1 MTDPSVALCQCSK
14 GYYTPKLKFQMFIRC
29 YLFDRFVSISSP
41 YDFLSI
47 SQRVER
53 ILQTHDSSQP
63 LFMYMAFQN
72 VHAPIQA
79 PEKYI
84 EKYEFIKDK
93 TRRVHAA
100 MADILD
106 EAVGN
111 ITDAFKTAGLVVVET
126 I

>member
-1 MTDPSVALCQCSK
+1 MEKILREHDTSK
-14 GYYTPKLKFQMFIRC
+14 
-29 YLFDRFVSISSP
+29 
-41 YDFLSI
+41 
-47 SQRVER
+47 
-53 ILQTHDSSQP
+53 P

-84 EKYEFIKDK
+84 DKYDFITNKM
-93 TRRVHAA
+93 RRVHAA

-111 ITDAFKTAGLVVVET
+111 ITDAFRKAG
-126 I
+126 

>member
-1 MTDPSVALCQCSK
+1 MEQIVQSHDP
-14 GYYTPKLKFQMFIRC
+14 
-29 YLFDRFVSISSP
+29 
-41 YDFLSI
+41 
-47 SQRVER
+47 
-53 ILQTHDSSQP
+53 SQP

-72 VHAPIQA
+72 VHFPIQA

-84 EKYEFIKDK
+84 EKYNFIKDK

-111 ITDAFKTAGLVVVET
+111 ITDAFKKAGLVWFGVC
-126 I
+126 

>member
-1 MTDPSVALCQCSK
+1 
-14 GYYTPKLKFQMFIRC
+14 
-29 YLFDRFVSISSP
+29 
-41 YDFLSI
+41 
-47 SQRVER
+47 
-53 ILQTHDSSQP
+53 
-63 LFMYMAFQN
+63 MYMAFQN

-111 ITDAFKTAGLVVVET
+111 ITDAFKKAGLVAENEKMKVPLKMSIHRRAIVRSKE
-126 I
+126 

>member
-1 MTDPSVALCQCSK
+1 M
-14 GYYTPKLKFQMFIRC
+14 
-29 YLFDRFVSISSP
+29 
-41 YDFLSI
+41 
-47 SQRVER
+47 ER
-53 ILQTHDSSQP
+53 IVQTHDSSQP

-79 PEKYI
+79 PQKYI

-111 ITDAFKTAGLVVVET
+111 ITDAFKKVGLVAVKT
-126 I
+126 IWDFI

>member
-1 MTDPSVALCQCSK
+1 
-14 GYYTPKLKFQMFIRC
+14 MFIRC
-29 YLFDRFVSISSP
+29 YLFADMFVTITSS

-53 ILQTHDSSQP
+53 ILQTHDTSQP

-79 PEKYI
+79 PEEYI
-84 EKYEFIKDK
+84 KKYEFIKDK

-126 I
+126 IWDLRRGYT